1 MTPPPMSCRTNTTNT
16 AVSLLEVRPPHKSLQ
31 AARYRWAGALGTRKI
46 MASVP
51 KVGAQLTPHATA
63 VLEHPRKGETWSCM
77 DSFQEVP
84 GLFRAEAGLSHPAP
98 PLLLAPASQ
107 PTGWTVT
114 GSPVPRCGGLE
125 KQPLQGFPSSLQKS
139 IGPLGHCT

>member
-1 MTPPPMSCRTNTTNT
+1 MTPPTMSCRTNTTNT
-16 AVSLLEVRPPHKSLQ
+16 AVSLLEVHHPQQSLQ

-51 KVGAQLTPHATA
+51 EVGAQLTPHATA

-77 DSFQEVP
+77 ASFQEVP

-98 PLLLAPASQ
+98 PLLLAP
-107 PTGWTVT
+107 
-114 GSPVPRCGGLE
+114 
-125 KQPLQGFPSSLQKS
+125 PLPCAPQVYCVFRVYILIDLDSLQCCFPAYQAAK
-139 IGPLGHCT
+139 PDKPAYR

>member
-1 MTPPPMSCRTNTTNT
+1 
-16 AVSLLEVRPPHKSLQ
+16 
-31 AARYRWAGALGTRKI
+31 
-46 MASVP
+46 MASVAE
-51 KVGAQLTPHATA
+51 VGAQLTPHAIA

-77 DSFQEVP
+77 ASFQECQACFGRRQDSVT
-84 GLFRAEAGLSHPAP
+84 R
-98 PLLLAPASQ
+98 PLPFLAPASQ

-114 GSPVPRCGGLE
+114 GSPVPRCNGLE

>member
-1 MTPPPMSCRTNTTNT
+1 
-16 AVSLLEVRPPHKSLQ
+16 
-31 AARYRWAGALGTRKI
+31 

-51 KVGAQLTPHATA
+51 EVGAQLTPHAIA

-77 DSFQEVP
+77 ASFQEVP

-125 KQPLQGFPSSLQKS
+125 KQHFRDSPAPCRSQLDP
-139 IGPLGHCT
+139 